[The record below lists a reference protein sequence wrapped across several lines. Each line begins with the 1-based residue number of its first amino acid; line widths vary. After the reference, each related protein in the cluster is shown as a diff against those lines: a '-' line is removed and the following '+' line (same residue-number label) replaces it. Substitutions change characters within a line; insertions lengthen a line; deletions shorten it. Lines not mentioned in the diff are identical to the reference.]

1 MKTYHP
7 PKSTIFLWQM
17 RFVVMLTVLL
27 ALVSWIWYINS
38 YFIIFAIVLS
48 ILCVT
53 VTFLYIP
60 LYFKQYSLTICDNAV
75 IIKSGVF
82 VRHERIMPNPRL
94 IYTERYRTPVSR
106 AFGVSGLVLRATR
119 AATFTAELSDADITE
134 ILKEMSQ

>member
-53 VTFLYIP
+53 VTFLYLP
-60 LYFKQYSLTICDNAV
+60 LYFKRYSLTICDNAV

-82 VRHERIMPNPRL
+82 VRHERIMPSPRL

>member
-53 VTFLYIP
+53 VTFLYLP
-60 LYFKQYSLTICDNAV
+60 LYFKRYSLTLCDNAV

-82 VRHERIMPNPRL
+82 VRHERIMPSPRL

>member
-17 RFVVMLTVLL
+17 RFVVMLTALL

-53 VTFLYIP
+53 VTFLYLP

-82 VRHERIMPNPRL
+82 VRHERIMPTPRL